1 MADYNSSIC
10 CIFNIGTHYRN
21 PIYSKMSSEL
31 PCDFY
36 FGDRLLTPI
45 KKMDYTQ
52 LNHFRSELHNK
63 YLFSQFYWQS
73 KSVRLVFKPYTY
85 YVLDGEPYC
94 LSSWVI
100 LFWAKLL
107 NKRTVA
113 WTHGW
118 YGRESIVKKV
128 IKKLF
133 ANSLDYDNQLKIR
146 LNLSP
151 SSIYSTHF
159 SNSYPVLFYIGR
171 VQKSKKLEYIIQ
183 AMDILKQKGFPVN
196 LVVVGKDVDGVHLD
210 CEIAKYNLGSHVWL
224 YGPCYDEMRIGEMF
238 YNADVCVSPGNV
250 GLTAIHSL
258 TYGCPVITHNNFPFQ
273 GPEFESIIQGKT
285 GDFFQENDVNSLA
298 DTIQKWLSQN
308 LHSREAIRQFAYQT
322 IDTKWNLYYQMNIL
336 KQVFLKQAKDE

>member
-100 LFWAKLL
+100 LFWAKLGL
-107 NKRTVA
+107 MVGMA
-113 WTHGW
+113 
-118 YGRESIVKKV
+118 EKV
-128 IKKLF
+128 L
-133 ANSLDYDNQLKIR
+133 
-146 LNLSP
+146 
-151 SSIYSTHF
+151 
-159 SNSYPVLFYIGR
+159 
-171 VQKSKKLEYIIQ
+171 
-183 AMDILKQKGFPVN
+183 
-196 LVVVGKDVDGVHLD
+196 
-210 CEIAKYNLGSHVWL
+210 
-224 YGPCYDEMRIGEMF
+224 
-238 YNADVCVSPGNV
+238 
-250 GLTAIHSL
+250 
-258 TYGCPVITHNNFPFQ
+258 
-273 GPEFESIIQGKT
+273 
-285 GDFFQENDVNSLA
+285 
-298 DTIQKWLSQN
+298 
-308 LHSREAIRQFAYQT
+308 
-322 IDTKWNLYYQMNIL
+322 
-336 KQVFLKQAKDE
+336 